1 MSLDH
6 DGHHRRFKKWS
17 DYGYNQRS
25 LLKLHVGKKRKV
37 RCLLGFGFGNQNSSW
52 NRQVSQDVEIQ
63 VSGKGEEFDGHV

>member
-25 LLKLHVGKKRKV
+25 LLKLLGREEKV
-37 RCLLGFGFGNQNSSW
+37 SSLLGFGFGNQNSSW
-52 NRQVSQDVEIQ
+52 NWQVLQDVEIQ
-63 VSGKGEEFDGHV
+63 VSGKSEEFDGPV